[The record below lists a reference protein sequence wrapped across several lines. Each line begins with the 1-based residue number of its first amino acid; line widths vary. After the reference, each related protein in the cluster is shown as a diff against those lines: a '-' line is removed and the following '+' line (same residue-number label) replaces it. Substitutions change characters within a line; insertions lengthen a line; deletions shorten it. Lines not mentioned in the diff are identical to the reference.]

1 MNPGKG
7 MAQASHAT
15 SSFEY
20 WSRQRYARENFG
32 DSIDRWRG
40 ETGYFGTTIVLE
52 GSKEEIQKLFAD
64 FFGRCGFIYDPTYPI
79 TNSYQTY
86 TTCGWAFLPGEMEKP
101 ELLEKLKL
109 HR

>member
-1 MNPGKG
+1 MRNDIPNMNPGKG

-64 FFGRCGFIYDPTYPI
+64 FCGDRRDQLARHGPD
-79 TNSYQTY
+79 S
-86 TTCGWAFLPGEMEKP
+86 ARAD
-101 ELLEKLKL
+101 
-109 HR
+109 H